1 MLTPKIKNA
10 TLYNKN
16 KGWKS
21 LNRYFVHNLLTK
33 PLMSRNKIGKLTLS
47 TFNLDFS
54 PTP

>member
-21 LNRYFVHNLLTK
+21 LNRYFVHSLLTN
-33 PLMSRNKIGKLTLS
+33 PLIIRKNIGKLT
-47 TFNLDFS
+47 
-54 PTP
+54 